1 MRPPRPRRLRRPTTG
16 LPLRTIAPNALT
28 ALALSSGL
36 TGVRFAIAGDW
47 QMAVVMILAAS
58 ALDGVDGQV
67 ARMLRG
73 TSRFGAELD
82 SLSDAISF
90 GVAPALILY
99 LWSLTDAPRFGWIC
113 ALLFAVF
120 CALRLARFNA
130 QIDAT
135 EQPRKAAG
143 YLTGIPAPAGAI
155 GAMLP
160 LYLWFI
166 TGEPW
171 LRSPW
176 LVAPWMAFIA
186 FLMISSIATYGWSSL
201 RLRRNIRFEALA
213 VIVAIGAALV
223 SAPWPTLAGICLV
236 YLALIPF
243 SARNYARIRRQR
255 ANMSAGPKP
264 AAPLP

>member
-1 MRPPRPRRLRRPTTG
+1 MRPPRPRRLRRPASG
-16 LPLRTIAPNALT
+16 LPLRTITPNALT
-28 ALALSSGL
+28 ALALSAGL
-36 TGVRFAIAGDW
+36 TGVRFAIGGDW
-47 QMAVVMILAAS
+47 QTAVVMILIAS
-58 ALDGVDGQV
+58 VLDGVDGQV

-99 LWSLTDAPRFGWIC
+99 LWSLTEAPRFGWIC
-113 ALLFAVF
+113 ALVFAVF

-130 QIDAT
+130 QIDAAD
-135 EQPRKAAG
+135 QPRKAAG
-143 YLTGIPAPAGAI
+143 YLTGIPAPAAAI

-186 FLMISSIATYGWSSL
+186 FLMVSSIATFSWGSL

-213 VIVAIGAALV
+213 IIVAIGAALIN
-223 SAPWPTLAGICLV
+223 APWPTLVVICFV

-243 SARNYARIRRQR
+243 SAINYARIKRQR
-255 ANMSAGPKP
+255 ANMSAVSKP
-264 AAPLP
+264 GAPLP

>member
-1 MRPPRPRRLRRPTTG
+1 VRPPRPRRLRRPASG
-16 LPLRTIAPNALT
+16 LPLRTITPNALT
-28 ALALSSGL
+28 ALALSAGL
-36 TGVRFAIAGDW
+36 TGVRFAIGGDW
-47 QMAVVMILAAS
+47 QTAVVMILIAS
-58 ALDGVDGQV
+58 VLDGVDGQV

-99 LWSLTDAPRFGWIC
+99 LWSLTEAPRFGWIC
-113 ALLFAVF
+113 ALVFAVF

-130 QIDAT
+130 QIDAAD
-135 EQPRKAAG
+135 QPRKAAG
-143 YLTGIPAPAGAI
+143 YLTGIPAPAAAI

-166 TGEPW
+166 TAEPW

-186 FLMISSIATYGWSSL
+186 FLMVSSIATFSWGSL

-213 VIVAIGAALV
+213 IIVAIGAALIN
-223 SAPWPTLAGICLV
+223 APWPTLVVICFV

-243 SARNYARIRRQR
+243 SAINYARIRRQR
-255 ANMSAGPKP
+255 ANASAAPKP
-264 AAPLP
+264 GAQLP